1 MTALSHSLTFAPSIE
16 VYGVRKRVIHSRQ
29 EKDRQD
35 TEKERKKKERKKERK
50 ITGNFGATF
59 THFCT
64 DFSHPAIVL
73 MSLAYH

>member
-1 MTALSHSLTFAPSIE
+1 ME
-16 VYGVRKRVIHSRQ
+16 CVRGSYTVGKRRTDKTQ
-29 EKDRQD
+29 KR
-35 TEKERKKKERKKERK
+35 KERKKKERK

-64 DFSHPAIVL
+64 DFSQPAIVL